1 MAIELLW
8 PAGLSLLLA
17 FGAIKDAR
25 ERRLPNWLALA
36 LFVFGLVFAFFSGG
50 LSALGWHAVHAV
62 IALLVGMALFAVG
75 AIGGGDAKVYAG
87 MAAFFPLSAGI
98 SLLLYVTLSGGAL
111 VLLWLLVRKIL
122 GKTNQDRD
130 SIYAKFPYGVALA
143 SGGILLAWSG
153 KGLW

>member
-1 MAIELLW
+1 MELLW

-17 FGAIKDAR
+17 FGAFNDIR

-36 LFVFGLVFAFFSGG
+36 LLIFGLAFAFVTGG
-50 LSALGWHAVHAV
+50 PTALGWHAAHAV
-62 IALLVGMALFAVG
+62 IALLVGMALFATG

-87 MAAFFPLSAGI
+87 MAAFFPLAAGI
-98 SLLLYVTLSGGAL
+98 SLLLYVTLSGGGL
-111 VLLWLLVRKIL
+111 VILWLLVRKIL
-122 GKTNQDRD
+122 GKSKKDRD

-153 KGLW
+153 SGLW